1 MTEFSASQVEAF
13 LSCRRKYYYGSLVRL
28 NWPAPFDRNFQ
39 KAEALTALGRDFH
52 LAVQRVIQ
60 RILTIDEAIQTNQGR
75 VKIWLEQ
82 FSRTIALP
90 SDGAVYA
97 ELPLTMAIG
106 EDLWNGKIDSLAVS
120 GGRATIYDW
129 KTTRRPGK
137 RSDYAEAAQTRL
149 YRALAVA
156 NRDAL
161 GIAPNRLPDI
171 EMIYWFANFP
181 DDPIRFTY
189 SESAYAEDLAAL
201 TALAAEMRSTNEAD
215 YPRTRDAKT
224 CAWCRY
230 RTYCRPS
237 SVALEFDED
246 DFEPAADDLMTIADF
261 E

>member
-13 LSCRRKYYYGSLVRL
+13 SSCRRKYYYGSLVRL

-60 RILTIDEAIQTNQGR
+60 RILTIDEAVQTNQGR
-75 VKIWLEQ
+75 VRIWLER
-82 FSRTIALP
+82 FSQTIALP

-106 EDLWNGKIDSLAVS
+106 EDIWNGKIDSLAVS
-120 GGRATIYDW
+120 GERVTIYDW
-129 KTTRRPGK
+129 KTTRRPGE
-137 RSDYAEAAQTRL
+137 RSVYAEAAQTRL

-156 NRDAL
+156 NRKAL
-161 GIAPNRLPDI
+161 GIAPNRFPDI

-181 DDPIRFTY
+181 DKPIRFTY
-189 SESAYAEDLAAL
+189 SESAYAEDLAVL
-201 TALAAEMRSTNEAD
+201 TALAERMRSTAEED
-215 YPRTRDAKT
+215 YPRTRDAKI

-237 SVALEFDED
+237 FVAPEFDEE
-246 DFEPAADDLMTIADF
+246 DFEPTAEDLLFAFDS